1 MENAMTR
8 QRSSDLAES
17 TTVSIRFPD
26 KIYKWLKDK
35 SDNERRSFN
44 AQVLLELEQVIER
57 DTTTTAPTQQ

>member
-1 MENAMTR
+1 MTR
-8 QRSSDLAES
+8 QRSSDLVES

-57 DTTTTAPTQQ
+57 DTTTTTAQTQQ

>member
-1 MENAMTR
+1 MTR
-8 QRSSDLAES
+8 QRTSDLSDS

-44 AQVLLELEQVIER
+44 AQVLLELEKRMQES
-57 DTTTTAPTQQ
+57 TTAQESQP

>member
-1 MENAMTR
+1 MTR
-8 QRSSDLAES
+8 QRSSDLTES

-57 DTTTTAPTQQ
+57 DTTTTTAPTQQ